1 VLKIMSKM
9 GISTVSSYAG
19 SQVFEAVGL
28 SEEFVRKYFT
38 GTETKLGGI
47 GVREIAVEN
56 QARHDYAYPEDGAR
70 AHERLWTGGEYQWR
84 RDGAPHLFTPDT
96 VFRLQHS
103 TRTRRYDIFREYTK
117 LVDDQAAELKTLR
130 DVPTQDR
137 RASARADRRG
147 GARLLDRQAFL
158 HGCDELRLDLEG
170 GARDPR
176 HRDELD
182 RREVEHG

>member
-28 SEEFVRKYFT
+28 SEEFVEVLHGHRD
-38 GTETKLGGI
+38 EARRHRHARDRR
-47 GVREIAVEN
+47 REPGAPRLRLSRGRRR
-56 QARHDYAYPEDGAR
+56 AR
-70 AHERLWTGGEYQWR
+70 HERLWTGGEYQWR

-103 TRTRRYDIFREYTK
+103 TRARRYDIFREYTK

-130 DVPTQDR
+130 GMFRLKT
-137 RASARADRRG
+137 ASARPCRSTRSSPSSRSSSASRPVR
-147 GARLLDRQAFL
+147 
-158 HGCDELRLDLEG
+158 
-170 GARDPR
+170 
-176 HRDELD
+176 
-182 RREVEHG
+182 